1 MIINI
6 PTTEELIYKQYLTIL
21 NSILVDSKLSPI
33 EIEVLSNLLT
43 VNTMYQHRGEDVA
56 NKITFHQETKIRIR
70 TKISE
75 DLKSVFSVQSF
86 NNIMMKLRKKGFITT
101 TEIKH
106 KIPFTKDGVNI
117 VFNLKLKNEVHTT

>member
-106 KIPFTKDGVNI
+106 KIPFTKGGVTI
-117 VFNLKLKNEVHTT
+117 IFNLNLKNESTAT

>member
-6 PTTEELIYKQYLTIL
+6 PTTEDLIYKQYLTIL

-43 VNTMYQHRGEDVA
+43 VNTMYQHKGEDIA
-56 NKITFHQETKIRIR
+56 NKITFHTETKIRIR

-86 NNIMMKLRKKGFITT
+86 NNVMKKLRDKGFITT

-106 KIPFTKDGVNI
+106 KVPFNTDGVTI
-117 VFNLKLKNEVHTT
+117 VFNLNLKNESNPA